1 VVTPALSQQ
10 VLKNAQ
16 FMLASNAPGFIV
28 KTISESTD
36 IADQDNIMTVK
47 LRTNFLVRD
56 GSTVTVSA
64 LMGSQSADNT
74 TFAVIISGE
83 IGEFRFQRFSFCAV
97 ILFGSNTVS
106 S

>member
-1 VVTPALSQQ
+1 
-10 VLKNAQ
+10 
-16 FMLASNAPGFIV
+16 M